1 MSVFSH
7 NVPVSELGG
16 QAPKRARYILP
27 FRYIEYLAVLSD
39 AILIVGISIFS
50 GMLYHEIVYGPLGG
64 TVSTSRDISTFFG
77 VGVFVQVYFSSIFA
91 SRGNYQPTRLASFT
105 AQSREILW
113 VWVVWAGIGA
123 LVFASAFRF
132 TVGSDLSR
140 GATLAFLLATPP
152 VLLGWHWLMSGWLRS
167 ALSAGAF
174 AEQRIILIG
183 EADELSFSNSERE
196 LRRVGYQ
203 PAAVYLVD
211 ADDFDHDALS
221 RRTAVMLSEIR
232 QMLRN
237 ETVQEIVLAI
247 RWERRAFIESLL
259 RQLRALPLPVRILP
273 DSSAAAILGAR
284 NVQLGPIWMAE
295 LQRAPLTNLE
305 RFCKRLF
312 DVVFASV
319 ALFLLLPMFIMVA
332 IAIEIDGKGPFIFSQ
347 RRQGFGG
354 RSFRIYKFR
363 TMSIAKES
371 EYVRQATVDDPRV
384 TKVGKVLRKTS
395 IDELPQLINVLRGE
409 MSIVG
414 PRPHAVAHGNQY
426 ESLIGSYAFRHH
438 VKPGIT
444 GWAQVNGYR
453 GETATVEMMRGR
465 VERDLWYIDNW
476 SFWLDVKII
485 LKTVVVFAGQD
496 KAY

>member
-1 MSVFSH
+1 MSAFSH
-7 NVPVSELGG
+7 NAPVSGVGG
-16 QAPKRARYILP
+16 RTPKRARYVLP

-39 AILIVGISIFS
+39 AILIVSISIFS
-50 GMLYHEIVYGPLGG
+50 GMFYHNIVYGPLGG

-77 VGVFVQVYFSSIFA
+77 LGVFVQVYFSSIFA
-91 SRGNYQPTRLASFT
+91 SRGNYQPTRLVSFT
-105 AQSREILW
+105 AQSREILL
-113 VWVVWAGIGA
+113 VWAVWAGIGA

-140 GATLAFLLATPP
+140 GATLTFLLATPP
-152 VLLGWHWLMSGWLRS
+152 VLFGWHWLMSTWLRS

-221 RRTAVMLSEIR
+221 KRTAVILSEIR
-232 QMLRN
+232 QMLRH
-237 ETVQEIVLAI
+237 EAVQEIVLAI
-247 RWERRAFIESLL
+247 RWERREFIESLL
-259 RQLRALPLPVRILP
+259 QQLRALPLPVRILP
-273 DSSAAAILGAR
+273 DSNAAAILGAR

-295 LQRAPLTNLE
+295 LQRAPLTNAE
-305 RFCKRLF
+305 RFCKRAF

-319 ALFLLLPMFIMVA
+319 ALLLLLPMFIMVA
-332 IAIEIDGKGPFIFSQ
+332 IAIELDGKGPVIFMQ

-354 RSFRIYKFR
+354 RPFRIFKFR
-363 TMSIAKES
+363 TMSITDDS
-371 EYVRQATVDDPRV
+371 ENIRQATQGDPRV
-384 TKVGKVLRKTS
+384 TNVGRVFRKTS
-395 IDELPQLINVLRGE
+395 IDELPQLLNVLRGE
-409 MSIVG
+409 MSVVG
-414 PRPHAVAHGNQY
+414 PRPHAIAHNNQY
-426 ESLIGSYAFRHH
+426 ESLISSYAFRHH

-453 GETATVEMMRGR
+453 GETTTVDMMRGR

-485 LKTVVVFAGQD
+485 LKTIVVFAGQD